1 LIAYWRSGGTMP
13 APWLFVRDVLAQR
26 WGVPPWEID
35 MTDPMIA
42 DDVGLTLEM
51 MAIESRERLKD

>member
-1 LIAYWRSGGTMP
+1 MP